1 MATNEKV
8 FKINGE
14 EIVVDGDL
22 HNTLNQLARRFYR
35 LNGYE
40 IPEDQPHDFF
50 ASKHPQ
56 ENLMYTMALEAY
68 HFHLSVGLE

>member
-35 LNGYE
+35 L
-40 IPEDQPHDFF
+40 
-50 ASKHPQ
+50 
-56 ENLMYTMALEAY
+56 LEAY
-68 HFHLSVGLE
+68 HFHLSVGLQ